1 MGDYS
6 SYIERDQFNENIC
19 ELVEEYLGDIDL
31 YPIDTILAI
40 KEETFELKLCSPGE
54 IDSSW
59 TTYEI
64 QSLIRDNEDGTGK
77 ETDIDSTNEIANSYF
92 FVR

>member
-6 SYIERDQFNENIC
+6 SYIERDQFNEKIC
-19 ELVEEYLGDIDL
+19 ELVEEYLGDKDL
-31 YPIDTILAI
+31 YPIETILAI
-40 KEETFELKLCSPGE
+40 KEVTFELKLCSPGE

-59 TTYEI
+59 TAYKI
-64 QSLIRDNEDGTGK
+64 QSLIRDKEDGTGK
-77 ETDIDSTNEIANSYF
+77 ETDIDSTNEIASTYF

>member
-6 SYIERDQFNENIC
+6 SYIERDQFNEKIC
-19 ELVEEYLGDIDL
+19 ELVDEYLGDNDL
-31 YPIDTILAI
+31 YPIETVLAI
-40 KEETFELKLCSPGE
+40 KDDTFELKLGSPGE

-64 QSLIRDNEDGTGK
+64 QSLIRDNEDGNGK
-77 ETDIDSTNEIANSYF
+77 ETDIDATYDIANHYY